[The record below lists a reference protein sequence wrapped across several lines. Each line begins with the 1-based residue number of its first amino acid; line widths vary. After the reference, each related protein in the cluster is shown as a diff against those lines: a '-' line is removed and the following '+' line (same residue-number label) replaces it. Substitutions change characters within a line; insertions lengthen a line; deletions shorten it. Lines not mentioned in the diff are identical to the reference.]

1 MVEYLRHY
9 VTEDQKD
16 WDDWIP
22 YAIYVYNITTHRTTG
37 YTPFELLFGYKA
49 RVPSSLQERP
59 MPRYNYDD
67 YVGELKGRMQTAHAV
82 ARDRLLEGKVRSKR
96 DYDKRTVQLTL
107 KVGDKV
113 LLIDE
118 SVRRGRSKKLGAKWI
133 GPYTVL
139 AVEGVNATI
148 KRGRDAVKVHVNR
161 LKPFY

>member
-1 MVEYLRHY
+1 
-9 VTEDQKD
+9 
-16 WDDWIP
+16 
-22 YAIYVYNITTHRTTG
+22 
-37 YTPFELLFGYKA
+37 
-49 RVPSSLQERP
+49 

-67 YVGELKGRMQTAHAV
+67 YIGELKGRMQTAHAV

-96 DYDKRTVQLTL
+96 DYDKMTVQLTL

-113 LLIDE
+113 LLFDQ
-118 SVRRGRSKKLGAKWI
+118 SVKRGRFKKLGAKWI
-133 GPYTVL
+133 GPYNVL